1 MEEYIYNFPKQ
12 FAKGVELAKDIKLGG
27 SFSRAI
33 LCGMGGS
40 IIPAE
45 ILYMPAL
52 NELNGLQTPNLSIN
66 RNFDLPPGVKNSELV
81 ICTSWSGNTKE
92 TISSYN
98 SAKIKGLPIIVITKG
113 GKLAELAKK
122 DNVPLVM
129 LPNESMPPRLAIGY
143 MYSALVTILAGTG
156 IVKDQSE
163 MLQKLESALKPQ
175 NLDNQAK
182 ELADKISGKTPL
194 NYASFTWKN
203 QAAFWKIFFN
213 ENAKIH
219 SFWNAFPGMAHQEI
233 AGFNEKDGD
242 KFFVILLRDPDDDPR
257 QNELVKKLDKIL
269 EQLGYMRDTIDF
281 HGKTIL
287 EKVFN
292 NYLLAALTSMHL
304 AKNLGVDPEAIE
316 VIEKFKK
323 M

>member
-1 MEEYIYNFPKQ
+1 MGEYIYNFPKQ
-12 FAKGVELAKDIKLGG
+12 FTKGIELAKDIKLDGD
-27 SFSRAI
+27 FSQAI

-45 ILYMPAL
+45 ILYM
-52 NELNGLQTPNLSIN
+52 LQTPNISIN
-66 RNFDLPPGVKNSELV
+66 RNFDLPAGVKDSDLV
-81 ICTSWSGNTKE
+81 ICTSWSGDTKE

-98 SAKIKGLPIIVITKG
+98 SARIKGLQVVVITKG

-122 DNVPLVM
+122 DNVPLII
-129 LPNESMPPRLAIGY
+129 LPDEPMPPRLAVGY
-143 MYSALVTILAGTG
+143 MYSALVTILADTG
-156 IVKDQSE
+156 IIKNQSE
-163 MLQKLESALKPQ
+163 MLQKLESALEPK
-175 NLDNQAK
+175 NLDNRAK
-182 ELADKISGKTPL
+182 ELADKISSKTPL

-233 AGFNEKDGD
+233 AGFNEKDKD
-242 KFFVILLRDPDDDPR
+242 KFFVILLRDPDDDSR
-257 QNELVKKLDKIL
+257 QNELIEKLDEIL
-269 EQLGYMRDTIDF
+269 EQAGYAHDTV
-281 HGKTIL
+281 GLNGRTIL